1 MPYVDND
8 GAKIY
13 WEERGSGDP
22 LLLIMGLGYTLDM
35 WHRTMPPLAEHYR
48 VIAYDNRG
56 VGRSDVP
63 PGPYTIPVMA
73 SDAAAVMDAAGID
86 AAHVFGVSMGGM
98 IAQEFALQY
107 PGRVRSLILGCTT
120 CGGPDAVAAEP
131 EVINVLLAR
140 AAMTPE
146 EAIHAMAHFVYD
158 AATPRERLEEDFE
171 IRRRTYPSGEG
182 YLAQLRGVFEWE
194 SFGRLSEIAA
204 PTLVIHGE
212 SDRLVPPAN
221 GRLLAESISG
231 ARLVMLPSASHI
243 FMTDQTEAA
252 NQAIL
257 SFLASNDNRS

>member
-1 MPYVDND
+1 MPYADND
-8 GAKIY
+8 GTKIY

-22 LLLIMGLGYTLDM
+22 LLLIMGLGYTLEM
-35 WHRTMPPLAEHYR
+35 WHRTMPALAEHYT
-48 VIAYDNRG
+48 VIAFDNRG

-63 PGPYTIPVMA
+63 PGPYNIPTMA
-73 SDAAAVMDAAGID
+73 SDAAAVMDAAEID

-98 IAQEFALQY
+98 IAQEFALRY
-107 PGRVRSLILGCTT
+107 PGRVRSLVLGCTT
-120 CGGPDAVAAEP
+120 CGGPRASAADP
-131 EVINVLLAR
+131 EVINALLAR
-140 AAMTPE
+140 ATMSVE
-146 EAIHAMAHFVYD
+146 EAINVMAHYVYD

-171 IRRRTYPSGEG
+171 IRRRTYPSSEG
-182 YLAQLRGVFEWE
+182 YLAQLRGVLGWE

-221 GRLLAESISG
+221 GELLAESIAG
-231 ARLVMLPSASHI
+231 ARLVMLPAASHI

-257 SFLASNDNRS
+257 SFLASNDKQS